1 MKGEEKKGWSQWIKI
16 TKEQRPFI
24 FKLATIAFVGIVVL
38 SFANMF
44 NPAPRSGGTEGIRE
58 NIGNGSSGGNWD
70 GGDSPQG
77 PAAGL
82 FDNNGENKSSLESR
96 LEKVLGEIDGA
107 GRVSVTVIFSEGST
121 REFAVNVSTTVKE
134 VEEKDQAGGNRT
146 TCEKTENG
154 QVVMQGNE
162 QQPVVVK
169 ESMPKIQ
176 GVLVVAQGAENP
188 LIKERLFL
196 AVQSLLQ
203 VPAHRINVCSMNG
216 G

>member
-1 MKGEEKKGWSQWIKI
+1 MNGEEKKGWSHWIKI
-16 TKEQRPFI
+16 TREQRPFI
-24 FKLATIAFVGIVVL
+24 FKLVTIAFVGIVVL

-44 NPAPRSGGTEGIRE
+44 HPASGTGGSGE
-58 NIGNGSSGGNWD
+58 NIGNGSNGVSWD

-77 PAAGL
+77 PAASLSG
-82 FDNNGENKSSLESR
+82 NNGENKDSLESR
-96 LEKVLGEIDGA
+96 LEKILGEIDGV

-154 QVVMQGNE
+154 EVVMQGNGG
-162 QQPVVVK
+162 QPVVVK

-176 GVLVVAQGAENP
+176 GVLVVAQGSENP

-203 VPAHRINVCSMNG
+203 VPAHRINICAMNG